1 MMMTAKIG
9 LGYLVGIV
17 VASSIQSAISTP
29 AAIAKSIDTQPNLV
43 TTSELTN
50 FRSNPILARKPSPNT
65 IAADPTVQLLNGT
78 WEGSYTCPQG
88 LTKLKLILKAKSLDN
103 IRAFF
108 VFSADE
114 SNPNVPVGAFKMQG
128 SATSAGGIKL
138 KATDWVKKPDG
149 YITVDLEGN
158 ISPSD
163 KRISGNIVSTTPCT
177 TFNVVKVKN

>member
-17 VASSIQSAISTP
+17 VASSIQSAIFTP
-29 AAIAKSIDTQPNLV
+29 AAISKSIDTQPNLV